1 MGNLLE
7 LTARAEPTH
16 FWFHGLR
23 AYVIPV
29 LDGIAAGRRDLRIID
44 CGCGTGYNLDN
55 VLRPY
60 GQTFAFDLHEDSMWR
75 ARRTGRPIVRADLQH
90 IPFASSTFD
99 LATSFDV
106 MQSVPD
112 DRRALREIARVLR
125 PGGHVV
131 LNVTA
136 LDILRGDHSDVWG
149 EMRRYNTSRASRLLA
164 DAGLKAVRISYL
176 FASLLPLMLAVRKVQ
191 GMFRPF
197 REPKGDSDLT
207 VPAPPIN
214 ATLTWL
220 VRREAVLARRVR
232 MPFGSSLLIVGRK
245 PSN

>member
-23 AYVIPV
+23 TYVIPV
-29 LDGIAAGRRDLRIID
+29 LDEIAGGRRDLRIID
-44 CGCGTGYNLDN
+44 CGCGTGYNLDV

-75 ARRTGRPIVRADLQH
+75 ARRARRPIVRADLQH
-90 IPFASSTFD
+90 IPFASGAFD

-106 MQSVPD
+106 VQSVPD
-112 DRRALREIARVLR
+112 DRQALREIARVLR

-149 EMRRYNTSRASRLLA
+149 ELRRYNTSRASRLLA
-164 DAGLKAVRISYL
+164 AAGLEAVRISYL

-191 GMFRPF
+191 SIVRPF
-197 REPKGDSDLT
+197 REPKGDSDLS
-207 VPAPPIN
+207 VPAAPIN

-220 VRREAVLARRVR
+220 VRREAALARRVR

-245 PSN
+245 P

>member
-7 LTARAEPTH
+7 LTALAEPTH

-23 AYVIPV
+23 SYVTPV
-29 LDGIAAGRRDLRIID
+29 IAEIAGRRRDLRIID
-44 CGCGTGYNLDN
+44 CGCGTGYNLD
-55 VLRPY
+55 VLLRPY

-75 ARRTGRPIVRADLQH
+75 ARTTGRPIVRADIEH
-90 IPFASSTFD
+90 IPFASNSFD

-106 MQSVPD
+106 VQSVPD
-112 DRRALREIARVLR
+112 DRKALREMARVLR

-131 LNVTA
+131 LNATA

-149 EMRRYNTSRASRLLA
+149 EQRRYNTARASRLLA
-164 DAGLKAVRISYL
+164 DAGLEVVRISYL
-176 FASLLPLMLAVRKVQ
+176 FASLLPLMLAVRKAQ
-191 GMFRPF
+191 SMFRPF
-197 REPKGDSDLT
+197 RQPKRDSDLA
-207 VPAPPIN
+207 VPAAPIN

-220 VRREAVLARRVR
+220 VRREAALARRVP

-245 PSN
+245 PM